1 MKESTLAL
9 IKELTRCAEQNEA
22 DARTSQWITHSM
34 DAAQARAVAAEQRR
48 VIAKLKS
55 ITAL

>member
-1 MKESTLAL
+1 MKKAVLAL
-9 IKELTRCAEQNEA
+9 IEGLTRCAEQNEA

-34 DAAQARAVAAEQRR
+34 DAAQAREQRR